1 MTQENKL
8 KASIRKKLK
17 EIENNLDA
25 YEKVDATLS
34 KKTLSNV
41 EKCLDL
47 ADQALEVGFIADAC
61 SEIEEQM
68 N

>member
-47 ADQALEVGFIADAC
+47 AGQALEVGFIEDAC
-61 SEIEEQM
+61 NEIEEQM
-68 N
+68 I